1 MPKEGPR
8 LEWHWDSLF
17 TLFLIA
23 LVGWALYETRGFP
36 LPSSRFLPQ
45 MVTIALLGLLA
56 LELLRRTWNVGDAGQ
71 IMDLGMRTGTG
82 MEAVG
87 RLAVGFISLPWASIG
102 FALIFP
108 WVNVPWSLPKRLW
121 TLAPAALIA
130 LLVYSLFEQ
139 VTHTVWPERIFLN
152 WIF

>member
-1 MPKEGPR
+1 
-8 LEWHWDSLF
+8 
-17 TLFLIA
+17 
-23 LVGWALYETRGFP
+23 
-36 LPSSRFLPQ
+36 

-56 LELLRRTWNVGDAGQ
+56 LELLRRKWNVGDAGQ

-130 LLVYSLFEQ
+130 LLVYGLFEQ
-139 VTHTVWPERIFLN
+139 FTHTVWPERIFLN

>member
-1 MPKEGPR
+1 
-8 LEWHWDSLF
+8 
-17 TLFLIA
+17 
-23 LVGWALYETRGFP
+23 
-36 LPSSRFLPQ
+36 

-71 IMDLGMRTGTG
+71 IMDLGMRTGMG

-87 RLAVGFISLPWASIG
+87 RLAVALGWIAAYIVAVGFISLPWASIG

-130 LLVYSLFEQ
+130 LLVYGLFEQ
-139 VTHTVWPERIFLN
+139 VTQTVWPERIFLN